1 MPKHPDTERRI
12 LRAFGLPALGW
23 LALVGLL
30 AAPASAAQ
38 SAPVDPD
45 AVDAFV
51 ESQMSRHGIP
61 GVALAL
67 IEDGRVTYTQ
77 GYGDAGEGRPMT
89 ADTPMPIASI
99 SKSFTAV
106 AVLQMVEQDR
116 IDLDAPVRAYLPWF
130 EVADAGVSQAIT
142 IRHLLNQTS
151 GLNELG
157 YNRVLAPDTSLEDG
171 VRDLRH
177 AEAAAAPGERF
188 HYFNPNYATLA
199 LVIEKVSGRS
209 YAVVVDKSILGPLSM
224 TRSTADWDAVV
235 GEVAQGHI
243 KQFGFAI
250 PQDPPYRPARTGADN
265 VISTAADLASFLVA
279 VGLPDGSGASLLEE
293 GSFETMHAQP
303 DVDEPGYAMGWE
315 LSEYRGEPV
324 GGHSGNDPTYSSQMA
339 GLTEQ
344 GGGYVVLMNQDHL
357 IQSNL
362 LTGREARSGWLGMR
376 FYGAVLLLVFAL
388 WLFFTIRSVFRLRGW
403 RERSRRRSA
412 GSLAWDIGS
421 HFLMAALLVLLMY
434 QLVPALIGRGFNLT
448 DVGRYYFLPD
458 LTLLVF
464 GSVVADLAQGSY
476 RLVTVLV
483 TRFFV
488 RERFAGP

>member
-116 IDLDAPVRAYLPWF
+116 IDLDAPVRTYLPWF
-130 EVADAGVSQAIT
+130 EVADPGVSQAIT

-324 GGHSGNDPTYSSQMA
+324 GGQRERPDLQQPD
-339 GLTEQ
+339 
-344 GGGYVVLMNQDHL
+344 GGAHR
-357 IQSNL
+357 
-362 LTGREARSGWLGMR
+362 TGRWLCGADEPGSPDPVEPPDGSR
-376 FYGAVLLLVFAL
+376 GPLWLAGHALLRRGPAPGVRPLAVLHHPLRLPVAGVA
-388 WLFFTIRSVFRLRGW
+388 RAVSSPLRGL
-403 RERSRRRSA
+403 SRLGHRVALPDGGAAGFAHVSA
-412 GSLAWDIGS
+412 GAGAHRPRLQPDRRGT
-421 HFLMAALLVLLMY
+421 VLLPPRPHPTGVRFGGRRPRAG
-434 QLVPALIGRGFNLT
+434 QL
-448 DVGRYYFLPD
+448 
-458 LTLLVF
+458 
-464 GSVVADLAQGSY
+464 Q
-476 RLVTVLV
+476 
-483 TRFFV
+483 
-488 RERFAGP
+488 AG